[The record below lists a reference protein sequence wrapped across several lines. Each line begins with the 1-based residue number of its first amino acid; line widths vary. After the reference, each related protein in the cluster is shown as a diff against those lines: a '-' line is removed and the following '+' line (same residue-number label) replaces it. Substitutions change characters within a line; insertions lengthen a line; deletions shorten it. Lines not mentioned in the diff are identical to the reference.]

1 MSGRHPYSE
10 LTKHFTEEDRRLVAI
25 GTERLRVKAQ
35 IAESI
40 GEDLLLKNDDLSDL
54 LIEAELDFSD
64 KDLLHAIEKQV
75 DAVAG
80 TAQDFTNEQ
89 RKRIVELTGEVR
101 VWIAL
106 AESNRGLLDKDEG
119 KLAQDS
125 KEVHA

>member
-54 LIEAELDFSD
+54 LIEAELISPT
-64 KDLLHAIEKQV
+64 K
-75 DAVAG
+75 
-80 TAQDFTNEQ
+80 TCFTPSRSRFMQ
-89 RKRIVELTGEVR
+89 SPDCPGFH
-101 VWIAL
+101 
-106 AESNRGLLDKDEG
+106 
-119 KLAQDS
+119 Q
-125 KEVHA
+125 